1 MTPIEKDKIEAICKK
16 WQLEE
21 QNFTKGLFLAEDNS
35 GITVNLQGDNPLI
48 GVTIAGELHTE
59 GHGNLRV
66 QDLETEIMN
75 VLTPIKSQSSKNDK
89 KAEVKDDSHKIT
101 QRKSD
106 EQNNVTTRS
115 REQTRIKGG
124 QDSPLFKSSSTEHSE
139 KQPPQISQSV
149 VENDKLKLSTPD
161 TKPKLQKA
169 KCKDCN
175 LEFDLTLDD
184 AKAQFEEYQG
194 IYCPDCKGKPVKH
207 KKEYKKEETGKDA
220 KTEEHQ
226 TRSAEPNI
234 ATKTCTTCGT
244 ELSGARELECFQKDI
259 EMMCED
265 CISLPKPKGVT
276 NMDEKLPILAKISD
290 HERDQIIETAKA
302 KRFLENRGTSY
313 FVQGKER
320 PDAHKIQNVANER
333 KISIEIIKAEQTDI
347 GSTVIVRGHLGNQFL
362 DACVHHDFA
371 TEYQLKAMEIIKKNP
386 SILDHYE
393 GTIPVIK
400 EGAQIEIEEF
410 GKRIF
415 KDAKYYLVHTLLSF
429 KKFSLRDARTKAA
442 SIAEAMLLNRDWRDE
457 DEIQNELSEKKL
469 IEESTKNRT
478 TP

>member
-1 MTPIEKDKIEAICKK
+1 MTPIEKDKI
-16 WQLEE
+16 
-21 QNFTKGLFLAEDNS
+21 
-35 GITVNLQGDNPLI
+35 
-48 GVTIAGELHTE
+48 
-59 GHGNLRV
+59 
-66 QDLETEIMN
+66 EIMN

-89 KAEVKDDSHKIT
+89 KAGVKDDSHKIT

-139 KQPPQISQSV
+139 KQPPQKQQVDPV
-149 VENDKLKLSTPD
+149 VDKSKLGTPD
-161 TKPKLQKA
+161 KPQKA
-169 KCKDCN
+169 KCKDCK
-175 LEFDLTLDD
+175 LEFEITLDN
-184 AKAQFEEYQG
+184 AQKMYEDFQG
-194 IYCPDCKGKPVKH
+194 MYCPNCLKNTNHPVVV
-207 KKEYKKEETGKDA
+207 E
-220 KTEEHQ
+220 
-226 TRSAEPNI
+226 RSNDVESLAPSGFNSPI
-234 ATKTCTTCGT
+234 PPSKVQIKTCTTCGT
-244 ELSGARELECFQKDI
+244 ELSGARTLECFQKDI

-265 CISLPKPKGVT
+265 CISLPKLKGVT
-276 NMDEKLPILAKISD
+276 NMDEKLPILAKTSD

-333 KISIEIIKAEQTDI
+333 KISIEIIKAEQTDT

-457 DEIQNELSEKKL
+457 DEIQSELSEKKL
-469 IEESTKNRT
+469 IEESIKNRT